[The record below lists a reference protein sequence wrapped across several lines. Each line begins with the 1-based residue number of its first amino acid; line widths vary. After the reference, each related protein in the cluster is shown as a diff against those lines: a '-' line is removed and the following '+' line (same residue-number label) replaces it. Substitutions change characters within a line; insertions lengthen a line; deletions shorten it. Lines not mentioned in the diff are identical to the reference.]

1 MSFTFYAVNSVKYN
15 SAASN
20 RINQHIFLGYICMIN
35 TSGFFEK
42 KRWKNSKYIS

>member
-1 MSFTFYAVNSVKYN
+1 MSFTFNAVNSVKYN

-35 TSGFFEK
+35 TSGSSNLKMVFSI
-42 KRWKNSKYIS
+42 WNGV